1 MFDPTI
7 LPQVIS
13 ALAHQAEADAAPYR
27 ERSLGNGEV
36 LELAAEFSAWRLPPD
51 GTVEGDALRA
61 CYDLV
66 FRCAATP
73 PGSWQCTP
81 SVSHP

>member
-7 LPQVIS
+7 LPQ
-13 ALAHQAEADAAPYR
+13 LLQTLTRQAEADAAPYR
-27 ERSLGNGEV
+27 ERALGTGEV